1 MSRVRRIQKKRV
13 AATQR
18 RRLAVLACAGALVY
32 LGLITRAVQ
41 LQAIDAE
48 RLSIRAEDQHNGM
61 LYLGP
66 LRGTIHDRHGTLLAV
81 SADAESVAA
90 SPKRILDKHKV
101 IRDLGRAL
109 GLPPV
114 DLHKRLSSTRN
125 FVWVQFWVT
134 PSQAEQVRRLN
145 LEGITLHPERKR
157 CYPNQG
163 LAAAYV
169 GFAGRDGDGLSGLEL
184 AFNDVLRGR
193 RTSLSYN
200 RDVRGRKLIRWR
212 GKPDARTGS
221 QVMLTLDAGLQHF
234 AERLLEDTVETTGAR
249 HATLVAL
256 DPQTG
261 DLLTLAEWPTFNPN
275 RFWLEDPKT
284 FRSRAFVDQFE
295 PGSTLKPFVIALALE
310 AGVIK
315 PGQEFDCEKGRWRV
329 RDRWIHDFKPHGV
342 LSVREIMRVSSNIGA
357 AKIAERLGSVRLV
370 EGLRRIGFGQRSGSG
385 FPGEVGGLVHTLRET
400 QEVERAN
407 LAFGQGMTLTAVQL
421 ASAGATLANGGYRV
435 WPRLVQHIDGPDGRY
450 IWPRGIGDR
459 IFSKRTTETVVEMM
473 REAVVSGSGRN
484 ARLPHHSVAG
494 KTGTAQKVLNG
505 TYSNQHFVA
514 SFPPVTLAWWSPLL
528 STSRRV
534 PTPVA
539 WWLLPCSGNSA
550 ASQ

>member
-1 MSRVRRIQKKRV
+1 VGI
-13 AATQR
+13 AA
-18 RRLAVLACAGALVY
+18 Y

-66 LRGTIHDRHGTLLAV
+66 LRGTIHDRHGTLLAA

-90 SPKRILDKHKV
+90 SPKRIRDKHKV

-109 GLPPV
+109 GIPPV
-114 DLHKRLSSTRN
+114 ELHKRLSPTRN
-125 FVWVQFWVT
+125 FVWVRFWVT
-134 PSQAEQVRRLN
+134 PEQAEKVRRLN
-145 LEGITLHPERKR
+145 LEGISLHLERKR
-157 CYPNQG
+157 FYPNQG

-184 AFNDVLRGR
+184 AFNDVLRGS
-193 RTSLSYN
+193 RTSVSYN
-200 RDVRGRKLIRWR
+200 RDVRGRKLIRWK
-212 GKPDARTGS
+212 GNSDVRTGS
-221 QVMLTLDAGLQHF
+221 QVVLTLDAGLQHY
-234 AERLLEDTVETTGAR
+234 AERVLEDTVATTGAR

-310 AGVIK
+310 AGVVQ
-315 PGQEFDCEKGRWRV
+315 PGQKFDCENGQWRV
-329 RDRWIHDFKPHGV
+329 RDRWIRDFKPHGV
-342 LSVREIMRVSSNIGA
+342 LTVREIMRVSSNIGA
-357 AKIAERLGSVRLV
+357 AKIAGRLGSVRLV
-370 EGLRRIGFGQRSGSG
+370 EGLRKIGFGQRSGSG
-385 FPGEVGGLVHTLRET
+385 FPAEASGLVHTLRET
-400 QEVERAN
+400 QDVERAN

-435 WPRLVQHIDGPDGRY
+435 WPRLVLRIDGPDGRY
-450 IWPRGIGDR
+450 DWPRGIGDR
-459 IFSKRTTETVVEMM
+459 VLSKRTTKTVLEMM
-473 REAVVSGSGRN
+473 QEAVASGSGMN

-494 KTGTAQKVLNG
+494 KTGTAQKVVNG

-514 SFPPVTLAWWSPLL
+514 SFLGIVPAHDPRLVVAIVIDEPQGNYTGGLVAAPVFREFSGFAVKQLA
-528 STSRRV
+528 
-534 PTPVA
+534 
-539 WWLLPCSGNSA
+539 LPGENSI
-550 ASQ
+550 